1 MKEYFLS
8 EIYRMMSGGTP
19 RRGVPGYYNGKIP
32 WVKISD
38 IENAVNG
45 VINYTEELITQEG
58 LDSINNRIF
67 DKGTLLLAIY
77 GSVGKVAIAGCQLS
91 TNQAILGI
99 KPKDNSLLN
108 IPFFKYWFESRKSN
122 LMNQFQGVALK
133 NISATI
139 VKRQKIRLP
148 ILSEQKQIVKTLDT
162 ADTLRQ
168 KRKEQLNLLDDY
180 LKSVFFEMFGDP
192 VSNNKRWNTAKI
204 NDVIENIVSGWS
216 VSGELRQKTPDEYGV
231 LKISAVTYGIFKPDE
246 YKAVN
251 KDVLKKKMI
260 HPLKGDILFSRANTR
275 ELVGASCLVD
285 GNYHDLFLPDKLWK
299 IVIKDDFVNPVYFQK
314 TINNSQFRSK
324 LAKKATGTSGSMLN
338 ISKEKFISES
348 LILPPKKLQNK
359 FASIVEQVEQT
370 KQKMCTLLDEMDNHF
385 NALMQRYFG

>member
-1 MKEYFLS
+1 M
-8 EIYRMMSGGTP
+8 
-19 RRGVPGYYNGKIP
+19 
-32 WVKISD
+32 
-38 IENAVNG
+38 
-45 VINYTEELITQEG
+45 
-58 LDSINNRIF
+58 
-67 DKGTLLLAIY
+67 
-77 GSVGKVAIAGCQLS
+77 
-91 TNQAILGI
+91 
-99 KPKDNSLLN
+99 
-108 IPFFKYWFESRKSN
+108 
-122 LMNQFQGVALK
+122 
-133 NISATI
+133 
-139 VKRQKIRLP
+139 
-148 ILSEQKQIVKTLDT
+148 
-162 ADTLRQ
+162 
-168 KRKEQLNLLDDY
+168 
-180 LKSVFFEMFGDP
+180 
-192 VSNNKRWNTAKI
+192 
-204 NDVIENIVSGWS
+204 
-216 VSGELRQKTPDEYGV
+216 
-231 LKISAVTYGIFKPDE
+231 
-246 YKAVN
+246 
-251 KDVLKKKMI
+251 LKKKMI